1 MIKLSTITAPTIIA
15 TAPQIQTVSTT
26 VASSVVAPLPV
37 VQPVVAAPIAPIIS
51 KLTEPVV
58 LAPISVI
65 SPDILSGIIATPP
78 LKVLPIA
85 LDLAKPIPVM
95 IPPKVIPEVSEIA
108 FDPNDIV
115 IQPVHREHATF
126 DPYGEVTGI
135 SNQRPMIAAATT
147 FEPMFVPGAA
157 KNIKGNPFTFTG
169 KYVTEQ
175 FFVRRCIEENI
186 TNLLKEFNANAL
198 TAPSLK
204 LLMSRV
210 LKDFQ
215 TAFTPVIELMN
226 ALDSLEQLKKSFEVR
241 RYVTYNSKAYK
252 TGANVIGSGIKFIWN
267 VPTSLNRIALN
278 ELFTSDLRFRESSY
292 REFANTKVMYQ
303 LLYELQHFVKNHSYD
318 LIRFDT
324 SAHSRDDTTTQ
335 IVKNTDVSPKYSIAF
350 LERFK
355 GIRTTVDDL
364 EKSYNSNDTDTLIRK
379 MRAAIRLIN
388 RELPTNVPDR
398 LALTFNLL
406 SKEYRTSV
414 ALGSDKER
422 TNLTAL
428 GLDPSSETHLLDQLV
443 GDIPDKIT
451 DIIRPGSRASLANVM
466 QVVDG
471 NVAVLPFEQRHID
484 SENGDYT
491 PGSEYLV
498 DSIINDPTLKFDA
511 ERLRKYDSATRTASS
526 ALYEVMMGLNL
537 VDPALK
543 YSKNAAARSDLF
555 FARMLAEFT
564 RATYTNGDLS
574 KGMLSG
580 QNDVLVAIIAL
591 CQQDETLKALL
602 MSLLLI
608 DDFVNPPEKPETTSG
623 GLVLPGYV
631 VKMLAFQTEII
642 NRMAERT
649 KHVLSANKGFTL
661 SSGVTLSSITK
672 TASSAPDLTAAKLST
687 ALGSTSTTAPAVS
700 SLIKIIS
707 PLTTSPEVKA
717 PAASEEFREAL
728 TSTQMGKFRALFKE
742 TVADFIDQKC
752 FDDAGKTRFNKVP
765 EFVIRE
771 LVMEM
776 MVGIA
781 SRFGFSNL
789 KLSTTGE
796 LQVISDTSKTT
807 LFKMFAEKLVV
818 VPDLHKALDGDIAA
832 EADSFDPQVRILIRK
847 LLDEENA
854 IKKIYLALNGILTG
868 VTGQTNTVLTNF
880 APGTGKH
887 SKLFNEISAIVNSSL
902 VSLVDAAQVR
912 LAIAQSLDINFAF
925 ILAEK
930 KNTPFGFIDGAVP
943 TVDSMFAL
951 WSLLS
956 EPRFQSDK
964 AENLRVLTVGIPAG
978 FSRKLQERVRIANVK
993 DNVKVSSK
1001 QKDVIRVKVFKRSLE
1016 FPDLVFEPKSF
1027 LFELS
1032 RFVAP
1037 ILTFDQL
1044 VSKDSPQIP
1053 DFGTVLK
1060 KARTVNIEGNVNVL
1074 SLLGTAANSDLKGS
1088 EYDFMSQAQK
1098 DEVVQNHVTS
1108 ALLELYQ
1115 RMMTGV
1121 NMNEQAF
1128 LIDPTTQLTTKSLID
1143 PATLKTL
1150 IDNHVR
1156 TIAKVSDFDSATT
1169 NIDALNLS
1177 SKVRD
1182 KLAHDMRHL
1191 SALAF
1196 SRTTLTDPTA
1206 EVRRALT
1213 PKVFERTFQVPVD
1226 PDDFNIDYAKT
1237 TATEHGREAMKR
1249 LITTGKVVQKTQ
1261 PAKSGYS
1268 AVDTY
1273 YRLNDENNRRGTV
1286 TLEQYFVTVET
1297 ILGTLI

>member
-1 MIKLSTITAPTIIA
+1 MIRLSTITAPTIIA
-15 TAPQIQTVSTT
+15 TSTAPLQTVSVVMPKATT
-26 VASSVVAPLPV
+26 PISVTQPPTTAPVAPT
-37 VQPVVAAPIAPIIS
+37 IS

-58 LAPISVI
+58 FTPISII
-65 SPDILSGIIATPP
+65 SPDVLAGLTASPP
-78 LKVLPIA
+78 LKAIPSA
-85 LDLAKPIPVM
+85 TSGAKPIPVM
-95 IPPKVIPEVSEIA
+95 IPPKIIPEILETT
-108 FDPNDIV
+108 FDPNDII

-126 DPYGEVTGI
+126 DPYGEVTGV

-147 FEPMFVPGAA
+147 FEPVFVPGAG
-157 KNIKGNPFTFTG
+157 KNVSGNPFTFTG
-169 KYVTEQ
+169 RYVTEQ

-186 TNLLKEFNANAL
+186 TNLLKELGSNNL
-198 TAPSLK
+198 TAPSLH
-204 LLMSRV
+204 LLMARV
-210 LKDFQ
+210 LRDFQ
-215 TAFTPVIELMN
+215 TAFHPVVELMG
-226 ALDSLEQLKKSFEVR
+226 ALDSLEQLKKSFEIR
-241 RYVTYNSKAYK
+241 RYVTYSSQAHR
-252 TGANVIGSGIKFIWN
+252 TGATGSGGVKFVWN
-267 VPTSLNRIALN
+267 VPTSLNRVALN
-278 ELFTSDLRFRESSY
+278 ELFTSDLRFRESAY
-292 REFANTKVMYQ
+292 REFSNTKVMYQ
-303 LLYELQHFVKNHSYD
+303 LIYELQHFVKNHSYD
-318 LIRFDT
+318 LVRFDT
-324 SAHSRDDTTTQ
+324 SAHTRDDTTTQ
-335 IVKNTDVSPKYSIAF
+335 IVKNVGSSPKYSIAF

-355 GIRTTVDDL
+355 GIRTTIDDL
-364 EKSYNSNDTDTLIRK
+364 EKSYNANDTDTLLRK
-379 MRAAIRLIN
+379 IKASIRLIN

-406 SKEYRTSV
+406 SKEYRTST
-414 ALGSDKER
+414 ALGSEKQR
-422 TNLTAL
+422 ANLTSL
-428 GLDPSSETHLLDQLV
+428 GLDLNSDTHLFDQLT

-466 QVVDG
+466 QIIDG
-471 NVAVLPFEQRHID
+471 NVAVLPFEQHHLD
-484 SENGDYT
+484 TENGVYT

-498 DSIINDPTLKFDA
+498 DSIINDPSLKFDA
-511 ERLRKYDSATRTASS
+511 ERLNKYDSIARSASS
-526 ALYEVMMGLNL
+526 ALDEVMTGLNL
-537 VDPALK
+537 IDPALK

-580 QNDVLVAIIAL
+580 QNDVLVAVIAL

-608 DDFVNPPEKPETTSG
+608 DDFVNPPEKVETTAG

-642 NRMAERT
+642 NRIAART
-649 KHVLSANKGFTL
+649 RYVLAANKGFTL
-661 SSGVTLSSITK
+661 TSGVTLSGVTK
-672 TASSAPDLTAAKLST
+672 TTAASSDVIADKLSA
-687 ALGSTSTTAPAVS
+687 ALGSTSTTASDAS
-700 SLIKIIS
+700 YLTKIIA

-728 TSTQMGKFRALFKE
+728 MSAQMGKLRALFKE
-742 TVADFIDQKC
+742 TVADFTDQKC
-752 FDDAGKTRFNKVP
+752 FDSVGRTHFNKVP
-765 EFVIRE
+765 ELVIRE
-771 LVMEM
+771 LVMEAII
-776 MVGIA
+776 GIA

-789 KLSTTGE
+789 KLTSTGDM
-796 LQVISDTSKTT
+796 QVVSDTTKTT

-818 VPDLHKALDGDIAA
+818 VPDLHKALESDIAA

-854 IKKIYLALNGILTG
+854 IKKIYLALHGILTG
-868 VTGQTNTVLTNF
+868 VTGRTNTVLTNF

-887 SKLFNEISAIVNSSL
+887 TKLFNEISTIVNSSL
-902 VSLVDAAQVR
+902 ISLIDAAQVR

-930 KNTPFGFIDGAVP
+930 KNAQFSFIDGAVP
-943 TVDSMFAL
+943 TIDSMFAL

-964 AENLRVLTVGIPAG
+964 AENLRILTIGIPAG

-993 DNVKVSSK
+993 DNVNVTSK
-1001 QKDVIRVKVFKRSLE
+1001 QKDVIRIKVYKRSLE
-1016 FPDLVFEPKSF
+1016 FPDLVFEPKEF

-1037 ILTFDQL
+1037 TITFDQL
-1044 VSKDSPQIP
+1044 ASKDAPQIP
-1053 DFGTVLK
+1053 DFGTVLN

-1074 SLLGTAANSDLKGS
+1074 GILGTTANADLKQE
-1088 EYDFMSQAQK
+1088 EYDFLSQAQK
-1098 DEVVQNHVTS
+1098 DEIVQNHVTS
-1108 ALLELYQ
+1108 ALLELYG
-1115 RMMTGV
+1115 RLMTGV
-1121 NMNEQAF
+1121 NLNEQAF
-1128 LIDPTTQLTTKSLID
+1128 LLDPTTQLTTKSLID

-1156 TIAKVSDFDSATT
+1156 IVAKVPDFDSSVT
-1169 NIDALNLS
+1169 NIDTLNLS
-1177 SKVRD
+1177 SKVTD
-1182 KLAHDMRHL
+1182 KLGHDMRHL

-1196 SRTTLTDPTA
+1196 SRTTLTDPMA

-1226 PDDFNIDYAKT
+1226 PDDFNVDYTKS
-1237 TATEHGREAMKR
+1237 TATEHGRESMKR
-1249 LITTGKVVQKTQ
+1249 LITTGKVVQKTNS
-1261 PAKSGYS
+1261 AKSGYS